1 MADHSLEVLK
11 LSVLFDNH
19 FFNGVPTQVHFIQ
32 NSTMVG
38 TWVDEQGAANLSVG
52 LDRIQFM
59 SSDQLAFLIAHEYG
73 HLVLKHPQKT
83 QEIQQQ
89 YGIVSTFDE
98 FMLSFD
104 AKRDYS
110 KLMRDME
117 LQADLFGAKLVLGL
131 GRDPVSGASFL
142 LGETKSI
149 QHPEGTLRLAKI
161 KAGESNLIAEDFSD
175 TFSDLAMQLSDAEVL
190 AALVP
195 SDTLPVDSND
205 STVKAVVE
213 SWPVAV
219 DVGDYAGDTLYGF
232 EVSVLL
238 TVAVLACALPRWW
251 RRTRVGQ

>member
-19 FFNGVPTQVHFIQ
+19 FFNGAPTQVHFIQ

-83 QEIQQQ
+83 Q
-89 YGIVSTFDE
+89 
-98 FMLSFD
+98 
-104 AKRDYS
+104 
-110 KLMRDME
+110 
-117 LQADLFGAKLVLGL
+117 
-131 GRDPVSGASFL
+131 
-142 LGETKSI
+142 
-149 QHPEGTLRLAKI
+149 HPEGTLRLAKI

-205 STVKAVVE
+205 SKVKAVVE
-213 SWPVAV
+213 S
-219 DVGDYAGDTLYGF
+219 
-232 EVSVLL
+232 
-238 TVAVLACALPRWW
+238 
-251 RRTRVGQ
+251 

>member
-19 FFNGVPTQVHFIQ
+19 FFNGAPTQVHFIQ

-83 QEIQQQ
+83 QE
-89 YGIVSTFDE
+89 
-98 FMLSFD
+98 
-104 AKRDYS
+104 
-110 KLMRDME
+110 
-117 LQADLFGAKLVLGL
+117 
-131 GRDPVSGASFL
+131 
-142 LGETKSI
+142 I

>member
-19 FFNGVPTQVHFIQ
+19 FFNGAPTQVHFIQ

-83 QEIQQQ
+83 QEIQ
-89 YGIVSTFDE
+89 
-98 FMLSFD
+98 
-104 AKRDYS
+104 
-110 KLMRDME
+110 
-117 LQADLFGAKLVLGL
+117 
-131 GRDPVSGASFL
+131 
-142 LGETKSI
+142 
-149 QHPEGTLRLAKI
+149 HPEGTLRLAKI

-190 AALVP
+190 AAMVP
-195 SDTLPVDSND
+195 GDTLPVDSND
-205 STVKAVVE
+205 STV
-213 SWPVAV
+213 
-219 DVGDYAGDTLYGF
+219 
-232 EVSVLL
+232 
-238 TVAVLACALPRWW
+238 
-251 RRTRVGQ
+251 